1 MKKKINSIQKGK
13 AGEREFAHFLKD
25 QHGIEARRGVQYQ
38 GGTDSPDVVTDLTG
52 VHFEVK
58 RVETFNAYKA
68 LEQAEKDAGKDKVP
82 IVAHRRSRKDWVLV
96 FYAKDL
102 KNFSKAITNV
112 KE

>member
-13 AGEREFAHFLKD
+13 AGEREFANFLKD
-25 QHGIEARRGVQYQ
+25 NLGIEARRGVQYQ
-38 GGTDSPDVVTDLTG
+38 GGTDSPDVVTDLEG

-68 LEQAEKDAGKDKVP
+68 LEQAEKDAGENVP
-82 IVAHRRSRKDWVLV
+82 VVAHRRSRKDWVLV

-102 KNFSKAITNV
+102 KNFSKSLTSV